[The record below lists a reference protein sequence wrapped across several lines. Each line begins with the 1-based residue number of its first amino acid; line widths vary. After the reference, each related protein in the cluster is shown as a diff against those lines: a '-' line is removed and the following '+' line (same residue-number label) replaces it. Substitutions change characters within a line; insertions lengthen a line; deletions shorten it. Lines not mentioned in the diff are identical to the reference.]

1 MDPELYAA
9 AQSGNWVVM
18 KRFSDYFYSQH
29 TPVKDTVLHVLAES
43 CDSANVVQLILA
55 KHGRLLMKLNKRGET
70 ALHLAARNGH
80 LGIVRALID
89 YAKSEAGHGFP
100 PCFDRRKRM
109 LRMAS
114 VAGNTALYE
123 AVWNNFYDIAKLLVQ
138 EDPEFRYPHN
148 HAVET
153 PLYLAVEKGR
163 HNIMVLIL
171 ESCKTP
177 SYLGPGDK
185 TALHAASI
193 LNLPESMKLILEK
206 LPNLIKNVDKF
217 GWTALHY
224 AAKFDHQEIARLLLS
239 ADRSAAYVAAKNDDS
254 KTALHI
260 AVIHGH
266 VVLVREILSHGA
278 DCWVQITGESQNILH
293 LAVKHEKGEVLEFV
307 LQNSWA
313 SELINQQDNEGN
325 TPLHLY
331 VATKNLDGNCLVNHP
346 FVDVNSFD
354 DSNSTP
360 LDKIVE
366 NDQLSER
373 QILIK
378 VQLEQAGGTR
388 GYRNVAT
395 VEKILRAFSSP
406 DEVKRVEQWSKN
418 YSIVATLIITVTFAA
433 GFTVPGGYNSDGPHK
448 GMAVLGKKAAFIGFV
463 ILDSLAMFASIAA
476 VLGHIMLMVT
486 KNYRLKLAVVLAIVV
501 EVSLALGF
509 MTGAF
514 LFGLYAVLPHLTV
527 RILMG
532 ALYALLGL
540 HIFIYIRLVRS
551 PTKSVSSLLGLHSHM
566 LHFFARKRGQGMYSE
581 ADSVNIQALGLYKRY
596 RQDLTEA
603 ED

>member
-29 TPVKDTVLHVLAES
+29 TPVKDTVLHVLAQS
-43 CDSANVVQLILA
+43 CDSANVVQLILDR
-55 KHGRLLMKLNKRGET
+55 HGRLLMKLNKRGET

-80 LGIVRALID
+80 SGVVRALID
-89 YAKSEAGHGFP
+89 YAKSGAGGYWFP
-100 PCFDRRKRM
+100 PCFDRCKWM

-114 VAGNTALYE
+114 KAGNTALHE
-123 AVWNNFYDIAKLLVQ
+123 AVRNNFYDIAKFLVQ

-148 HAVET
+148 YAVET
-153 PLYLAVEKGR
+153 PLNLAVEKGR

-177 SYLGPGDK
+177 SYLGPGHK

-193 LNLPESMKLILEK
+193 CNLPESMKLILEK

-239 ADRSAAYVAAKNDDS
+239 ADRSTAYVAAKNDDS

-266 VVLVREILSHGA
+266 VVLVQEILSHCP
-278 DCWVQITGESQNILH
+278 DCWVQITGKSRNILH
-293 LAVKHEKGEVLEFV
+293 LAVKHEKREVLEFV
-307 LQNSWA
+307 LQSSWA
-313 SELINQQDNEGN
+313 SELINEKDNEGN

-331 VATKNLDGNCLVNHP
+331 VATENLDGNCLVNHP

-354 DSNSTP
+354 SSNSTP
-360 LDKIVE
+360 LDRIVRD
-366 NDQLSER
+366 DQLSDR
-373 QILIK
+373 KILIK
-378 VQLEQAGGTR
+378 DELEQAAGTR

-395 VEKILRAFSSP
+395 VKKISRASGP
-406 DEVKRVEQWSKN
+406 DEVKRVENLSKN
-418 YSIVATLIITVTFAA
+418 YSIVATLIATVTFAA
-433 GFTVPGGYNSDGPHK
+433 GFTVPGGYNSDGPDK
-448 GMAVLGKKAAFIGFV
+448 GMAVLGKQADFITFV
-463 ILDSLAMFASIAA
+463 ISDFLAMIAA
-476 VLGHIMLMVT
+476 MGAVVGHIRLVQT
-486 KNYRLKLAVVLAIVV
+486 KNYRLKLAIVRV
-501 EVSLALGF
+501 TERQISWAVFF
-509 MTGAF
+509 MMMAF
-514 LFGLYAVLPHLTV
+514 PSGLDAVLPNLPV
-527 RILMG
+527 MILLCVSI
-532 ALYALLGL
+532 AWFF
-540 HIFIYIRLVRS
+540 HDVYINLAIAWLNLEDRECTYTTRF
-551 PTKSVSSLLGLHSHM
+551 KH
-566 LHFFARKRGQGMYSE
+566 SE
-581 ADSVNIQALGLYKRY
+581 ADDVNIRALGLYKRWY
-596 RQDLTEA
+596 QDLTEA